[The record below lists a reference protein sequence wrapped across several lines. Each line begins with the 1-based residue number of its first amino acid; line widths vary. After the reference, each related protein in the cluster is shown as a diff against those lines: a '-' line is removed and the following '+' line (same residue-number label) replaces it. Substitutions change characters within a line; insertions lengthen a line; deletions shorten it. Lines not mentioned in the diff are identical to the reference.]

1 MKKLLLFIFFLLF
14 ITLLFMWD
22 QELTGFWTNR
32 ENHSFLVREF
42 LLWSDQYR
50 FVIDFL
56 VSYKYPI
63 SLVGFLYF
71 WYVFYKKW
79 QRKKKALEKDTVFHG
94 PKVILDAN
102 AILSPDSLPEA
113 DKKREKKRKE
123 APKLIEKNE
132 KDEILPPPP
141 IDDDLDPETMRRI
154 LESK

>member
-71 WYVFYKKW
+71 
-79 QRKKKALEKDTVFHG
+79 
-94 PKVILDAN
+94 
-102 AILSPDSLPEA
+102 
-113 DKKREKKRKE
+113 
-123 APKLIEKNE
+123 
-132 KDEILPPPP
+132 
-141 IDDDLDPETMRRI
+141 
-154 LESK
+154 